1 MRTAI
6 RFPFT
11 STPSS
16 LRVLP
21 SLSVLPLLLGM
32 TLGFVGCK
40 KDDNTTPPDD
50 VASGSSTGGAADSG
64 GESSGDDGGAS
75 EASGWAA
82 MDRDARLTYMGTDV
96 LPKMKDAFKQRGF
109 DTFKCANCH
118 GADYKEVDFK
128 IPNDL
133 TPLNPD
139 NPIQSGMDLDE
150 EMTKFMVSEVLP
162 QMAEMLGKK
171 TDVTTG
177 KGEFGCLSCHL
188 SE

>member
-6 RFPFT
+6 RVPFT
-11 STPSS
+11 T
-16 LRVLP
+16 
-21 SLSVLPLLLGM
+21 SLSVLPLLCSLFM
-32 TLGFVGCK
+32 ASLGFAGCK
-40 KDDNTTPPDD
+40 KENADDTTPPDD
-50 VASGSSTGGAADSG
+50 GGNGTSAGDTADSG
-64 GESSGDDGGAS
+64 TEPTEEAGDEPSA
-75 EASGWAA
+75 ATGWAA
-82 MDRDARLTYMGTDV
+82 MDRDARLTYMGTEV

-128 IPNDL
+128 MPNDL
-133 TPLNPD
+133 TPLNPE

-162 QMAEMLGKK
+162 QMAELLGKE

>member
-1 MRTAI
+1 MRI
-6 RFPFT
+6 RNL
-11 STPSS
+11 SSS
-16 LRVLP
+16 LTI
-21 SLSVLPLLLGM
+21 SLCLLLTAG
-32 TLGFVGCK
+32 LGLTNLSGCDK
-40 KDDNTTPPDD
+40 SKPATDDPSTT
-50 VASGSSTGGAADSG
+50 SGGAADSG
-64 GESSGDDGGAS
+64 GDDAAAAAPAE
-75 EASGWAA
+75 EAPATWAD
-82 MDRDARLTYMGTDV
+82 MDRGERMTFMGTKV
-96 LPKMKDAFKQRGF
+96 LPEMKESFKGQGF

-118 GADYKEVDFK
+118 GEDYKEVDFK

-150 EMTKFMVSEVLP
+150 EMTKFMVSSVLP
-162 QMAEMLGKK
+162 QMAELLGKE